1 MNAKWLTISHIKSS
15 DTSASPSAPRG
26 ADPGHVEWRIEPGMD
41 DPSTTAESSGV
52 YSPLTFPVSQPG
64 RTLARP
70 PEASV
75 ETTAAAAMTD
85 DRCLTDLADV
95 DDLLQRL
102 EARSLFLVADETA
115 YEFSGARAKLAP
127 VTARYSTTL
136 FTGFEPNPKLRDV
149 ERGIEQFRRSGADVV
164 LAVGGG
170 TAIDI
175 AKLIVVLSDQP
186 SGPAAAVRN
195 QSAASLRPAC
205 PLIVAPTTSGSGS
218 EATQFAVLYVD
229 GVKHSVDHP
238 SLLPAHCVLD
248 ASLTARLP
256 ASITM
261 QCGLDAFSQA
271 VESMWSVRCTDASLQ
286 DASEAAQ
293 LALNHLKAAVHA
305 PTPAARAA
313 MLRASHL
320 AGRAINR
327 TRTTA
332 PHAISY
338 ALTSDHG
345 VPHGQAVALT
355 LGPMLV
361 HNAGIT
367 ADDSNDPRGPQHVRQ
382 RIGRILDLLG
392 CRTPEEGREAIKAF
406 VKAVG
411 GETRLGAVGITEPEQ
426 IASIVGKVNSE
437 RLGNNPRRLTAEQLS
452 ALLQSIR

>member
-1 MNAKWLTISHIKSS
+1 
-15 DTSASPSAPRG
+15 
-26 ADPGHVEWRIEPGMD
+26 
-41 DPSTTAESSGV
+41 
-52 YSPLTFPVSQPG
+52 
-64 RTLARP
+64 
-70 PEASV
+70 
-75 ETTAAAAMTD
+75 MTD
-85 DRCLTDLADV
+85 DRCLGDLAEV
-95 DDLLQRL
+95 ENLLRRL

-127 VTARYSTTL
+127 VVARYPTTL

-149 ERGIEQFRRSGADVV
+149 VRGIDQFRRSRADVV

-186 SGPAAAVRN
+186 FGPAVAVRN
-195 QSAASLRPAC
+195 QGAASLRPAC
-205 PLIVAPTTSGSGS
+205 PLIATPTTSGSGS
-218 EATQFAVLYVD
+218 EATQFAVVYVD

-256 ASITM
+256 ASITA
-261 QCGLDAFSQA
+261 QCGLDAFTQA
-271 VESMWSVRCTDASLQ
+271 VESIWSVRSTDASQ
-286 DASEAAQ
+286 RDATEAAR
-293 LALNHLKAAVHA
+293 LALAHLKEAVHA
-305 PTPAARAA
+305 PTPAARAG
-313 MLRASHL
+313 MLRAAHL

-338 ALTSDHG
+338 ALTSDYG

-367 ADDSNDPRGPQHVRQ
+367 AEESNDPRGPGHVRH
-382 RIGRILDLLG
+382 RIGRILDLLS
-392 CRTPEEGREAIKAF
+392 CRTADGGREAIEAF
-406 VKAVG
+406 VRAVG
-411 GETRLGAVGITEPEQ
+411 GQTRLRDFGITEPEQ
-426 IASIVGKVNSE
+426 IDSIVGKVNSE
-437 RLGNNPRRLTAEQLS
+437 RLGNNPRRLTASQLS
-452 ALLQSIR
+452 ALLHSIR